1 MGGGCC
7 QPQKVGLNR
16 LISITYKSFRNRD
29 TMRIAM
35 VGDEFYPAIGG
46 APAYTMGLGMAL
58 ARLGVEPTLFSHAH
72 PRQAKEEEFNGLT
85 VKRLKGFVI
94 SRFDRAISASLA
106 KRLHECIKFGGFDVV
121 HGQDIY
127 SPMALQS
134 IYSAR
139 RRRIPSVLTCHSIH
153 KTAGLWQLI
162 YRPLVLMMCRANRVI
177 VVSNAT
183 REFCRVLG
191 VPDHKM
197 EVIPNGVDLSK
208 FNSAVDGLR
217 MRARLG
223 LGSEPLVVSA
233 TRLVRRKGMHYL
245 VAAFLKVR
253 KGVPDAKLAI
263 AGKGPEAANLRAR
276 IKELGIEDST
286 FMLGALSH
294 GQVAELMAAANVFVL
309 PSIVESSPLTLLE
322 AMAVGVPVVCPRA
335 GGVSEV
341 IEDGINGLMVPPT
354 NVDALADAITR
365 ILSDKQLAK
374 RLRGSGLK
382 IVREK
387 FSWERAARQTL
398 ELYEKVREEHAKRRT
413 QH

>member
-1 MGGGCC
+1 
-7 QPQKVGLNR
+7 
-16 LISITYKSFRNRD
+16 
-29 TMRIAM
+29 MRIAM

-58 ARLGVEPTLFSHAH
+58 ARLDTEPILFTHTH
-72 PRQAKEEEFNGLT
+72 PGQADGEEFDGLT

-94 SRFDRAISASLA
+94 PRFDRAISASLA

-134 IYSAR
+134 IHSAR

-153 KTAGLWQLI
+153 KTAGIWQLI

-208 FNSAVDGLR
+208 FNPAVDGSQ

-223 LGSEPLVVSA
+223 LKSESLVVSA
-233 TRLVRRKGMHYL
+233 TRLVRRKGTHYL

-253 KGVPDAKLAI
+253 KSLPDAKLAI
-263 AGKGPEAANLRAR
+263 AGKGPEAANLRAQIR
-276 IKELGIEDST
+276 ELGIEDSV
-286 FMLGALSH
+286 FMLGALPH

-309 PSIVESSPLTLLE
+309 PSIVESSPFTLLE
-322 AMAVGVPVVCPRA
+322 AMGVGVPVVCPGA
-335 GGVSEV
+335 GGVSEI
-341 IEDGINGLMVPPT
+341 IEDGINGLMVPPA
-354 NVDALADAITR
+354 NVDALTNAITR
-365 ILSDKQLAK
+365 ILNDKQLAK
-374 RLRGSGLK
+374 RLRRGGLK

-398 ELYEKVREEHAKRRT
+398 ELYEKVCEEHAKRRT

>member
-1 MGGGCC
+1 
-7 QPQKVGLNR
+7 
-16 LISITYKSFRNRD
+16 
-29 TMRIAM
+29 MRIAM

-58 ARLGVEPTLFSHAH
+58 ARLGVEPTLFTHAH
-72 PRQAKEEEFNGLT
+72 PRQAKEEEFDGLT

-153 KTAGLWQLI
+153 KTAGIWQLI
-162 YRPLVLMMCRANRVI
+162 YQPLVLMMCRANRVI

-191 VPDHKM
+191 VPDYKM

-208 FNSAVDGLR
+208 FNSAVDGSR

-223 LGSEPLVVSA
+223 LGPEPLVASA
-233 TRLVRRKGMHYL
+233 IRLVRRKGGHYL

-253 KGVPDAKLAI
+253 EVLPDAKLVI
-263 AGKGPEAANLRAR
+263 AGKGPEAANLRAQ

-309 PSIVESSPLTLLE
+309 PSTVESFGIVLLE
-322 AMAVGVPVVCPRA
+322 AMAIGTPIVCTQTQGALEIVTGGKDALVVPPADDNALAEAVVC
-335 GGVSEV
+335 
-341 IEDGINGLMVPPT
+341 
-354 NVDALADAITR
+354 
-365 ILSDKQLAK
+365 ILNNRQLAK
-374 RLRGSGLK
+374 RLRTNGLK
-382 IVREK
+382 TVREK
-387 FSWERAARQTL
+387 FSWEKTAKRVLT
-398 ELYEKVREEHAKRRT
+398 LYEKAGKNCKYYSSK
-413 QH
+413 